1 MFRSHSSRGKLPS
14 SQHLNSALT
23 THTHSCIHIQ
33 SRKTHLLSRNKSHAR
48 HHRQQ
53 GSTTA
58 QDSNDTTNRGRNRR
72 LPGQSPDLLP
82 GQLIGGSKYEVIDVL
97 GRGANGV
104 TYRCLD
110 RRPFNTTSSS
120 DSAPPPHQHEVAVKA
135 LSLRGL
141 RNWKQLELFE
151 REAQILK
158 NLDHPCIPKYLEYFE
173 EEEEDDGEVE
183 SGNSNDQSFFLV
195 QDLVVGKNLEDA
207 VLKDGW
213 RCDEETAFLI
223 ASQLLE
229 TLTYLKSRR
238 PPVIHRDIKPENIVL
253 SPAFFNTR
261 SSSSSTSDSD
271 GETQNYNN
279 KKVFLVDFGGVQA
292 AKTAADDKFGSTIV
306 GTYGYQAPE
315 AFRGAAQPASDVYG
329 LGGTLL
335 FLLTGQPPSAFPMD
349 RLAIDF
355 RSAYMSDKMREL
367 VDGLLEPVAEDR
379 LSAEEALGVVRGDN
393 DYKRGG
399 TSNNNNSS
407 SSSSSRQ
414 VEGRR
419 KRSTGEIR
427 GSRFSPPPPPQQ
439 QQQQQQPSLT
449 TIGGGRNKLAPRRQP
464 VGSNIIVQ
472 KKGRRLTIDIPPAGI
487 GGTDIAT
494 GAFAIA
500 WNAFVAIWT
509 VGAFTGGGIL
519 FALFSVPFWFAGF
532 QIAKQAVGR
541 SFIRERLEI
550 GPNRWRLNQEIAVI
564 KADSTADWD
573 RGSGKVAEGLTG
585 DLVSAES
592 QVYAVVNDVPQ
603 CHVVLKEGL
612 NEYVFGEGLKEL
624 EQDWLVGVIESHLN
638 EVLDSSNDDD
648 DGIDDNDDNDR
659 DIEEWEAKEA
669 EGWEK
674 KLAEQSQGWQKY
686 GDAVAQEAQAEVR
699 RATAKAAAE
708 IDAAARRAKRAAAST
723 SGLNPNGTVDISI
736 DDEE

>member
-1 MFRSHSSRGKLPS
+1 
-14 SQHLNSALT
+14 
-23 THTHSCIHIQ
+23 
-33 SRKTHLLSRNKSHAR
+33 
-48 HHRQQ
+48 
-53 GSTTA
+53 
-58 QDSNDTTNRGRNRR
+58 
-72 LPGQSPDLLP
+72 
-82 GQLIGGSKYEVIDVL
+82 VIDVL

-110 RRPFNTTSSS
+110 RRPINTTITS
-120 DSAPPPHQHEVAVKA
+120 DSAPPSHQHEVAVKA

-141 RNWKQLELFE
+141 RNWKQLELFK

-158 NLDHPCIPKYLEYFE
+158 NLDHSCIPKYLEYFE
-173 EEEEDDGEVE
+173 EEEEGE
-183 SGNSNDQSFFLV
+183 SGNDNSNDQSFFLV

-253 SPAFFNTR
+253 SPAFFDTR
-261 SSSSSTSDSD
+261 NCSSTSDSD
-271 GETQNYNN
+271 GDSETQNNN
-279 KKVFLVDFGGVQA
+279 KKKVFLVDFGGVQA

-315 AFRGAAQPASDVYG
+315 SFRGAAQPASDVYG

-335 FLLTGQPPSAFPMD
+335 FLLTGQPPSAFPLD

-355 RSAYMSDKMREL
+355 SRAYMSDKMRGL
-367 VDGLLEPVAEDR
+367 VEGLLEPVAEDR
-379 LSAEEALGVVRGDN
+379 LSAEEALGVVRGDS
-393 DYKRGG
+393 YRRGQM
-399 TSNNNNSS
+399 SS
-407 SSSSSRQ
+407 SSGNSRQ

-419 KRSTGEIR
+419 WRSTGELI
-427 GSRFSPPPPPQQ
+427 GSKFSQPQQ
-439 QQQQQQPSLT
+439 QQQQQQQQQPGLT
-449 TIGGGRNKLAPRRQP
+449 AIGGNSNKVVPRRQP
-464 VGSNIIVQ
+464 VGSNITVL
-472 KKGRRLTIDIPPAGI
+472 KKGRLLTINIPPAGI
-487 GGTDIAT
+487 GGTDMAT

-519 FALFSVPFWFAGF
+519 FALFSLPFWFAGF

-550 GPNRWRLNQEIAVI
+550 GPNRWRLKQEIAVI

-573 RGSGKVAEGLTG
+573 GGSGKVAEGQTR
-585 DLVSAES
+585 DLVSAEA

-603 CHVVLKEGL
+603 YHVVLKEGV
-612 NEYVFGEGLKEL
+612 NEYVFGEGLKDV
-624 EQDWLVGVIESHLN
+624 EQEWLVAVIESHLN
-638 EVLDSSNDDD
+638 KVLDDDSD
-648 DGIDDNDDNDR
+648 DGDK
-659 DIEEWEAKEA
+659 DIEELEAKEA
-669 EGWEK
+669 DGWEK
-674 KLAEQSQGWQKY
+674 RLAEQSQGWQKY

-699 RATAKAAAE
+699 IATAKAAAE
-708 IDAAARRAKRAAAST
+708 IDSAARKAKRAAGT
-723 SGLNPNGTVDISI
+723 SDIIPNGTVDII
-736 DDEE
+736 IGDEE

>member
-1 MFRSHSSRGKLPS
+1 MFRSHPSHCKLSS
-14 SQHLNSALT
+14 SQHMISALT
-23 THTHSCIHIQ
+23 THIHSCIYIRP
-33 SRKTHLLSRNKSHAR
+33 RKTQKISRNKSQAR
-48 HHRQQ
+48 HHHQQ
-53 GSTTA
+53 RSTTTA
-58 QDSNDTTNRGRNRR
+58 QDSNSNDTTNRSPNKR

-82 GQLIGGSKYEVIDVL
+82 GQLIGGTKYEVIDVL

-110 RRPFNTTSSS
+110 RRPFNTTTTS
-120 DSAPPPHQHEVAVKA
+120 DSAPPSHQHQVAVKA

-141 RNWKQLELFE
+141 RNWKQLELFK

-173 EEEEDDGEVE
+173 EEEEE
-183 SGNSNDQSFFLV
+183 SGNDNNNDQSFFLV

-261 SSSSSTSDSD
+261 TSSSTSDSD
-271 GETQNYNN
+271 GDSETKNQTK
-279 KKVFLVDFGGVQA
+279 KKVFVVDFGGVQA
-292 AKTAADDKFGSTIV
+292 AKTATDDKFGSTIV

-315 AFRGAAQPASDVYG
+315 AFQGAAQPASDVYG

-335 FLLTGQPPSAFPMD
+335 FLLTGQPPSAFPLE

-355 RSAYMSDKMREL
+355 SRAYMSDKMRGL
-367 VDGLLEPVAEDR
+367 VEGLLEPVAEDR
-379 LSAEEALGVVRGDN
+379 LSAEEALGVVRGD
-393 DYKRGG
+393 DSYRRGRM
-399 TSNNNNSS
+399 SS
-407 SSSSSRQ
+407 SSANSRQ

-419 KRSTGEIR
+419 RRSTGEIT
-427 GSRFSPPPPPQQ
+427 GSRFSQPQQ
-439 QQQQQQPSLT
+439 QQQQQPGLT
-449 TIGGGRNKLAPRRQP
+449 AIAGNSNKVVPRRQP
-464 VGSNIIVQ
+464 VGSNITIQ
-472 KKGRRLTIDIPPAGI
+472 KKGRLLTIDIPPAGI
-487 GGTDIAT
+487 GGTDMAT

-519 FALFSVPFWFAGF
+519 FALFSLPFWFAGF

-550 GPNRWRLNQEIAVI
+550 GPNRWRLNQEIAGI
-564 KADSTADWD
+564 KADSTADWGG
-573 RGSGKVAEGLTG
+573 GSGKVAEGETR
-585 DLVSAES
+585 DLVSAEA

-603 CHVVLKEGL
+603 CHVVLKEGV
-612 NEYVFGEGLKEL
+612 NEYVFGEGLKDV
-624 EQDWLVGVIESHLN
+624 EQEWLVAVIESHLN
-638 EVLDSSNDDD
+638 KVLDDDK
-648 DGIDDNDDNDR
+648 
-659 DIEEWEAKEA
+659 DIEEWEANEA

-674 KLAEQSQGWQKY
+674 RLAEQSQGWQKY
-686 GDAVAQEAQAEVR
+686 GEAVAQEAQAEVR
-699 RATAKAAAE
+699 RATAKAAAD
-708 IDAAARRAKRAAAST
+708 IDSAARKAKKAAGT
-723 SGLNPNGTVDISI
+723 SDDSSPNGTVDISI
-736 DDEE
+736 DVEE